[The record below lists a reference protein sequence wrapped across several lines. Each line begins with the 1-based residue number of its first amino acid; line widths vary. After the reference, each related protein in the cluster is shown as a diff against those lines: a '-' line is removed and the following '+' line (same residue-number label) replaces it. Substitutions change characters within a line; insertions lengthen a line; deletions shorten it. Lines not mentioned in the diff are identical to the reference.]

1 MLTAPPPPSK
11 KAICPQC
18 TMGRLVKKCLNPFN
32 FKEQWMEC
40 DRKDAAE
47 RPCDYREDVH
57 GKALQNT
64 GALPET
70 QPTGRPSDHD
80 HDGKKLDKGKAP
92 ERHPANI
99 ARPGTWGLE
108 PEAGPARAAEMAI
121 DLTEDG
127 QFTPER
133 SLSPVPVAPTVS
145 NAVAADSIDSAP
157 GLWKDT
163 KSRFV
168 ETAADILS
176 SQTVVDLVS
185 DMSSQVSDMAGRGGG
200 SPKQVEVLAKPR
212 NQASGKQQDAYQ
224 DEFDSSDDEE
234 LARLTDYI
242 YTSARKPSP
251 QVGVKPESPSSP
263 IAKIER
269 DD

>member
-1 MLTAPPPPSK
+1 
-11 KAICPQC
+11 
-18 TMGRLVKKCLNPFN
+18 
-32 FKEQWMEC
+32 MEC

-47 RPCDYREDVH
+47 RPCDYREDMH

-64 GALPET
+64 GALPGT
-70 QPTGRPSDHD
+70 QTMGRPSDRNHD
-80 HDGKKLDKGKAP
+80 EKKLDKGKAP

-99 ARPGTWGLE
+99 TRQGTRAIE
-108 PEAGPARAAEMAI
+108 PEAGPARAAEIAI

-133 SLSPVPVAPTVS
+133 SLSPVPVALTVS
-145 NAVAADSIDSAP
+145 DAAAADSIDSAP
-157 GLWKDT
+157 GPGKDT
-163 KSRFV
+163 KSRIV

-185 DMSSQVSDMAGRGGG
+185 DMSSQVSDMEGPGEG
-200 SPKQVEVLAKPR
+200 SPKQVEVLAKPQ
-212 NQASGKQQDAYQ
+212 NQASGKQQDAYE

-234 LARLTDYI
+234 LGRLTDYI

-251 QVGVKPESPSSP
+251 QVGVKPEFPSSP